1 MSNETIGTIIAALI
15 SGICVAVP
23 TIVATISSNKAHDQV
38 VDEKMKN
45 MSEQISH
52 VDTKIDKFSSNQ
64 DEIKERLVIVEN
76 NRTQKM
82 KGVTLWKKSIGKE
95 NSHQESSGFL

>member
-1 MSNETIGTIIAALI
+1 MNENAVTIIVSLI

-45 MSEQISH
+45 MGEQLRD
-52 VDTKIDKFSSNQ
+52 VDAKIDRYTSNV
-64 DEIKERLVIVEN
+64 DILKERLIVVEQSTKSAHHRLDDITKQLKITEN
-76 NRTQKM
+76 R
-82 KGVTLWKKSIGKE
+82 KE
-95 NSHQESSGFL
+95 